1 MFSSGAVPLYL
12 IWGLQGQDHEADY
25 EALRAHLESV
35 INEGGGSLV
44 VTSIYVVQRSGY
56 NHVVNEIYRK
66 SGPRGMWD
74 DEPVDYLPN
83 KTLIVTYDK
92 EDCHDKEEST
102 FGMEIRAR
110 EEFNR
115 EGWDNHFKKV
125 KDAEGGCC
133 LLM

>member
-1 MFSSGAVPLYL
+1 MPVTTLSVAAHLRVLTLVLCLCIG
-12 IWGLQGQDHEADY
+12 GLQGQDHKADH

-35 INEGGGSLV
+35 INEGGGGLV
-44 VTSIYVVQRSGY
+44 VTSMHHVMRYGY
-56 NHVVNEIYRK
+56 NHSIRELDLHGVGESWGYP
-66 SGPRGMWD
+66 PRQMWD

-83 KTLIVTYDK
+83 KTIIVTCEGENFD
-92 EDCHDKEEST
+92 
-102 FGMEIRAR
+102 G
-110 EEFNR
+110 